1 MTQND
6 SHSQFLVLK
15 YTHTGLLEMS
25 MLISRLKPK
34 YIYIY
39 YTITTKS
46 NHTMALYKLV
56 NIIKNLEPNQ
66 KDINVPDIA
75 LDNQKI

>member
-1 MTQND
+1 
-6 SHSQFLVLK
+6 
-15 YTHTGLLEMS
+15 
-25 MLISRLKPK
+25 
-34 YIYIY
+34 
-39 YTITTKS
+39 
-46 NHTMALYKLV
+46 MALYKLV